1 MNLKTSFLKCVSSKK
16 KSRENVG
23 LLLNEVRVLVTGDAG
38 KVEML
43 NTLFASVFTTKTA
56 PWESHILKLGE
67 SV

>member
-23 LLLNEVRVLVTGDAG
+23 LLLNEVRGLVTGDAG
-38 KVEML
+38 KVEMP

-56 PWESHILKLGE
+56 PWESPTLE
-67 SV
+67 VRERV